1 MRMRARQISDGRH
14 LPAAE
19 RAHAEVQLGGLLH
32 AGRGR
37 ESTGAASRALPG
49 SHDSAHAHFSQSG
62 YLRRGGIVGQ
72 NDCSRRRKE
81 RLALSRLLA
90 RTKSEIVVPVFVHGK
105 VAGELDIDS
114 HFAAAFGEE
123 DRKLV
128 EHCAQLW
135 ASEWRKTE
143 PSQLLASGC

>member
-1 MRMRARQISDGRH
+1 MTPHTRN
-14 LPAAE
+14 
-19 RAHAEVQLGGLLH
+19 
-32 AGRGR
+32 
-37 ESTGAASRALPG
+37 
-49 SHDSAHAHFSQSG
+49 FSQSG

-72 NDCSRRRKE
+72 TIVVDDVKKDSRYLACSLE
-81 RLALSRLLA
+81 
-90 RTKSEIVVPVFVHGK
+90 TKSEIRRTGVCARQ

-123 DRKLV
+123 DRNWWNIV
-128 EHCAQLW
+128 PSLW